1 MVCMYSVEYSVE
13 YSVLP
18 KGCFSVYSVIH
29 TFVPNHNGEVKSLYY
44 SVMTHFVISYYSFK
58 D

>member
-1 MVCMYSVEYSVE
+1 MYSVEYSVE

-29 TFVPNHNGEVKSLYY
+29 TFDPNHNGEVKSLYY
-44 SVMTHFVISYYSFK
+44 SVVTHFVISYYSFK